1 MALEP
6 YDPCPCGNGKK
17 FKFCCQPIIEELKA
31 VERLIAE
38 KQPKQALLAAEKL
51 EPEHSDNPLLLRNK
65 IMANFM
71 LERHEDAR
79 ALIEKAQKANPEDPY
94 GYYFDIRW
102 HLFMSDWDHTRPLV
116 ESHLTFISEKNPGLA
131 YQLAMEIV
139 DDRLNHGC
147 FMAVWRYLF
156 DALLWARSEEDAR
169 YVMSAFHELN
179 KSNEIPLPFRNLY
192 QLRVLP
198 ENQPNQAEFAEAMKF
213 ANARNWTKAAQLF
226 EALSEKD
233 RHQPV
238 LSFNAGLCYAWSG
251 DLPAAAELL
260 GRACDDLTDFEA
272 AVELETLAQ
281 LHDQQ
286 LPEEKIPLQSY
297 RYRIQSVSRLLSQ
310 LDQEPR
316 LHRQPLPPAPPD
328 AERTPAAVYLLLDKP
343 RDSGTADDLDSLPL
357 SIGSVMILDEVRD
370 PAAPGELYVRSL
382 TPAFTDADHDLVIRA
397 AGEQIDLTPAEEWG
411 KLESDDGIPR
421 DVAGMNFN
429 VVPPSGLRRSE
440 VLKLVNAHAKHVVYD
455 QWTQLPLESL
465 DGITPAEAAKD
476 PELHMPVCAA
486 INVLASVTETVN
498 YSLDVDDL
506 RQHLGLPAVQ
516 PMACNST
523 DELKKSSIQ
532 DCLRL
537 AFNEIP
543 PEVVREA
550 FPMLASTRAIHP
562 LRRLL
567 TAIYDRNIS
576 IPDFDTPAVCRMAC
590 SLAIRVLDLPAAQTW
605 CERGRT
611 ANQRTG
617 ADLMARA
624 EWDLNELE
632 IAALSNNEEKVVEI
646 LRRCARDYFLKLPQ
660 VKQQIQQLLKLER
673 LDSPRIQAIMTGTDL
688 QAVGAGVGDGGLWT
702 PESAAASGSG
712 GKLWV
717 PGQD

>member
-17 FKFCCQPIIEELKA
+17 FKFCCQPIIEELTA

-51 EPEHSDNPLLLRNK
+51 EPEHSTNPLLLRNK
-65 IMANFM
+65 IMALLM
-71 LERHEDAR
+71 LERQEDAR
-79 ALIEKAQKANPEDPY
+79 SLIQLSQQANPQDPY

-102 HLFMSDWDHTRPLV
+102 HLFMSDWDATRPLV
-116 ESHLTFISEKNPGLA
+116 EGHLTFIGEKNPGLA
-131 YQLAMEIV
+131 YQLAIEIV
-139 DDRLNHGC
+139 DELLNNGC

-156 DALLWARSEEDAR
+156 DALLWARNEEDAR

-179 KSNEIPLPFRNLY
+179 KSNDIPLPFRNLY
-192 QLRVLP
+192 QLRTLP
-198 ENQPNQAEFAEAMKF
+198 DNQPNQSEFAEAMQL
-213 ANARNWTKAAQLF
+213 ANTRNWNKAAQLF

-251 DLPAAAELL
+251 DLAAAAELL
-260 GRACDDLTDFEA
+260 GRAGDDLPDFES

-286 LPEEKIPLQSY
+286 LPEEQIPLRTY
-297 RYRIQSVSRLLSQ
+297 RYRVQSVSRLLSQ

-316 LHRQPLPPAPPD
+316 LHRQPLPPTRPD
-328 AERTPAAVYLLLDKP
+328 VDRAPAAVYLLLDRP
-343 RDSGTADDLDSLPL
+343 RDSGKVDDLNSLPV
-357 SIGSVMILDEVRD
+357 SIGTVMILDEVRD

-382 TPAFTDADHDLVIRA
+382 SPAFSDADHDLVVRV
-397 AGEQIDLTPAEEWG
+397 AGEQIDVTPAEGWG
-411 KLESDDGIPR
+411 ALEADGGIPR
-421 DVAGMNFN
+421 DVAGLNFN
-429 VVPPSGLRRSE
+429 VVPPPGLRRSE
-440 VLKLVNAHAKHVVYD
+440 ILKLISAHAKHVVYD
-455 QWTQLPLESL
+455 IWTSLPLEAL
-465 DGITPAEAAKD
+465 DGMTPADAARD

-486 INVLASVTETVN
+486 INVLASVTETAN

-506 RQHLGLPAVQ
+506 RQRLGLPAVQ
-516 PMACNST
+516 PMVCQSV

-537 AFNEIP
+537 SFTEVPA
-543 PEVVREA
+543 EVVREA

-567 TAIYDRNIS
+567 TAVYEREIS
-576 IPDFDTPAVCRMAC
+576 IPEFDVSAVCRMAC
-590 SLAIRVLDLPAAQTW
+590 SLAIRVLDLEAAQMW
-605 CERGRT
+605 CDRGR
-611 ANQRTG
+611 AASQRIG

-624 EWDLNELE
+624 DWDLNELE
-632 IAALSNNEEKVVEI
+632 VAALSNNEEKVVEI
-646 LRRCARDYFLKLPQ
+646 LRRCARDYFLKIPQ
-660 VKQQIQQLLKLER
+660 CKPQIQQLLKLEKI
-673 LDSPRIQAIMTGTDL
+673 DSPRVQAIMNGTDL
-688 QAVGAGVGDGGLWT
+688 QTVGAGISDGGLWT
-702 PESAAASGSG
+702 PESAAAATSG

>member
-51 EPEHSDNPLLLRNK
+51 EPEHSTNPLLLRNK
-65 IMANFM
+65 IMALLM
-71 LERHEDAR
+71 LERHEEAHG
-79 ALIEKAQKANPEDPY
+79 LIHQSQQANPQDPY
-94 GYYFDIRW
+94 GYFFDIRW
-102 HLFMSDWDHTRPLV
+102 HLYMSDWEHTRPIV
-116 ESHLTFISEKNPGLA
+116 ESHLSFIGEKNPALA
-131 YQLAMEIV
+131 YQLAVEIV
-139 DDRLNHGC
+139 DELLNNGC

-179 KSNEIPLPFRNLY
+179 KSNDIPLPFRNLY
-192 QLRVLP
+192 QLRTLP
-198 ENQPNQAEFAEAMKF
+198 ENQPNQAEFAEVMKL
-213 ANARNWTKAAQLF
+213 AQTRNWNKAAQLF

-233 RHQPV
+233 PHQPV

-251 DLPAAAELL
+251 DLAAAAELL
-260 GRACDDLTDFEA
+260 GRAGDDLPDFES

-286 LPEEKIPLQSY
+286 LPEVQIPLRSY
-297 RYRIQSVSRLLSQ
+297 RYRALSVSRLLSQ

-316 LHRQPLPPAPPD
+316 LLRQPLPPVRPD
-328 AERTPAAVYLLLDKP
+328 ADRTPAAVYLLLDRP
-343 RDSGTADDLDSLPL
+343 RDAGSAEDLDSLPV
-357 SIGSVMILDEVRD
+357 SIGTVMVLDEVRD

-382 TPAFTDADHDLVIRA
+382 TPSFTDADHDLAVRA
-397 AGEQIDLTPAEEWG
+397 AGEQIDLTAAEGWG
-411 KLESDDGIPR
+411 QLESDGGIPR
-421 DVAGMNFN
+421 DVAGLNFN
-429 VVPPSGLRRSE
+429 IAPPTGLRRSE
-440 VLKLVNAHAKHVVYD
+440 ILKLINAHAKHVVYD
-455 QWTQLPLESL
+455 VWTKLPLESL
-465 DGITPAEAAKD
+465 DGMSPVDAARD
-476 PELHMPVCAA
+476 PDLHMPVCAA
-486 INVLASVTETVN
+486 INVLASVTETAN

-506 RQHLGLPAVQ
+506 RQHLGLPTVQ
-516 PMACNST
+516 PMVCHST
-523 DELKKSSIQ
+523 EELKKSSIQ

-537 AFNEIP
+537 AFNEVP
-543 PEVVREA
+543 AEVVREA

-567 TAIYDRNIS
+567 TAIYDREIS
-576 IPDFDTPAVCRMAC
+576 IPEFDVPAVCRMAC
-590 SLAIRVLDLPAAQTW
+590 SLAIRVLDLSAAQMW

-611 ANQRTG
+611 ANLKKG

-624 EWDLNELE
+624 DWDLNELE

-646 LRRCARDYFLKLPQ
+646 LRKCARDYFLKLPQ
-660 VKQQIQQLLKLER
+660 IKQQIQQLLQLER
-673 LDSPRIQAIMTGTDL
+673 IDSPRVQAIMSGTDL
-688 QAVGAGVGDGGLWT
+688 QAVGAGIGDGGLWT
-702 PESAAASGSG
+702 PESAAASGSS